1 VGGRVRRA
9 RKLFADIAL
18 KHGGHPIA
26 VVEAKRSR
34 ADFRQGVQQARD
46 YARRLDVPVA
56 YATNGHRIVE
66 INMRDQTEREVGG
79 YRTPGELWAFYR
91 GAKELTDQ
99 AVHFFTTPYSRSL
112 PDARGNPK
120 LPRYY
125 QHVALQE
132 LLRRIAAEDKSLLLV
147 LATGTGKTQV
157 ASQLVHVLWENHWP
171 RGPLHPENR
180 PRVLYLA
187 DRDSLVN
194 QPIRDYFRPMF
205 GDGPITRVRGGVST
219 AKNLYFALYQ
229 ALDTGG
235 AGDEVERFREFD
247 PDFFDLIIVDEC
259 HRGSSSASSSW
270 REVLDHFTT
279 AVKVG
284 MTATPVR
291 EGERDT
297 LEYFGDPVYTYS
309 LRDGISDGFLAPFEV
324 IRARL
329 DRDLDGVHVPEGTVD
344 RDGRPV
350 PAGHYGPRQ
359 FERTLVLPERT
370 EVVAD
375 YLTAYLRRTGE
386 TGKMIIFCV
395 DQEHAAR
402 MREEMVNRN
411 SDLMHLHGDKW
422 VVQITSNQ
430 RDRVELLDEFQQAD
444 ARVPV
449 VAVTS
454 QLLSTGIDVPTVRT
468 IVLFRRIESLVEFK
482 QIIGRGTRLAPEDGK
497 EHFTIIDFTGATS
510 KFGDPAF
517 DGPPVRVVDVD
528 PESPS
533 DVPDPLEPDPEPVT
547 ADPVP
552 DTTDQD
558 AGESTPATDDA
569 GDVITDPERIDL
581 ITRRSTKHVV
591 DGYEVHLVGEQIY
604 VMDLDEGGLRPV
616 RLQKWVRDRVRETG
630 GDPVQLLEQ
639 WATVRGRKALQDLL
653 GEALHFDV
661 DELADR
667 LNQPD
672 HDPIDLLLFLAW
684 DWPLLSRRE
693 RVAAFTVRERE
704 FLDGL
709 PLEARQVLMTILD
722 KYAEHGVDNL
732 STRALRTAPLSERG
746 TITEIAALFGREP
759 AALHD
764 VIDDLGR
771 RLFRAG

>member
-1 VGGRVRRA
+1 
-9 RKLFADIAL
+9 
-18 KHGGHPIA
+18 
-26 VVEAKRSR
+26 
-34 ADFRQGVQQARD
+34 
-46 YARRLDVPVA
+46 
-56 YATNGHRIVE
+56 
-66 INMRDQTEREVGG
+66 
-79 YRTPGELWAFYR
+79 
-91 GAKELTDQ
+91 
-99 AVHFFTTPYSRSL
+99 
-112 PDARGNPK
+112 
-120 LPRYY
+120 
-125 QHVALQE
+125 
-132 LLRRIAAEDKSLLLV
+132 
-147 LATGTGKTQV
+147 
-157 ASQLVHVLWENHWP
+157 
-171 RGPLHPENR
+171 
-180 PRVLYLA
+180 
-187 DRDSLVN
+187 
-194 QPIRDYFRPMF
+194 
-205 GDGPITRVRGGVST
+205 
-219 AKNLYFALYQ
+219 
-229 ALDTGG
+229 
-235 AGDEVERFREFD
+235 
-247 PDFFDLIIVDEC
+247 
-259 HRGSSSASSSW
+259 
-270 REVLDHFTT
+270 
-279 AVKVG
+279 
-284 MTATPVR
+284 
-291 EGERDT
+291 
-297 LEYFGDPVYTYS
+297 
-309 LRDGISDGFLAPFEV
+309 
-324 IRARL
+324 
-329 DRDLDGVHVPEGTVD
+329 
-344 RDGRPV
+344 
-350 PAGHYGPRQ
+350 
-359 FERTLVLPERT
+359 
-370 EVVAD
+370 
-375 YLTAYLRRTGE
+375 
-386 TGKMIIFCV
+386 
-395 DQEHAAR
+395 

-528 PESPS
+528 PESP

-672 HDPIDLLLFLAW
+672 HDPIDLLLFLSW

-771 RLFRAG
+771 RLFWAG